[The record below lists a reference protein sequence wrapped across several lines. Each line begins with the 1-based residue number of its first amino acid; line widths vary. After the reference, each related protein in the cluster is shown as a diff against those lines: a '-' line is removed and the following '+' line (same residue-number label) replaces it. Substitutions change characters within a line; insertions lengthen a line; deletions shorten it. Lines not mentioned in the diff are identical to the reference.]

1 MIDKLKE
8 LNEKLI
14 QKYSF
19 DEEKLKKQLL
29 IKKMLNEKK
38 CFFKMSIEVA
48 YSILI
53 DLGIPNSDLKIVYSE
68 LIDAKNYEE

>member
-1 MIDKLKE
+1 
-8 LNEKLI
+8 
-14 QKYSF
+14 
-19 DEEKLKKQLL
+19 
-29 IKKMLNEKK
+29 
-38 CFFKMSIEVA
+38 MSIEVA

>member
-1 MIDKLKE
+1 MIDKLKD

-14 QKYSF
+14 QKYSL

-38 CFFKMSIEVA
+38 CFFKMNIEVA

-68 LIDAKNYEE
+68 LIDAKNYED